1 LDWKK
6 HLFQGP
12 AATPA
17 CIGGVMSASGEMRRE
32 YKALSREIH
41 ETIPCVCRNGW
52 FVLGN
57 RIKGIKAAIAGDIA

>member
-17 CIGGVMSASGEMRRE
+17 CIEVVMIASGEMRRE
-32 YKALSREIH
+32 YKVLSREIQ
-41 ETIPCVCRNGW
+41 ETIPCVCLNGW
-52 FVLGN
+52 VVLGN
-57 RIKGIKAAIAGDIA
+57 RVKEITVAIAGYIE